1 MTSIPKI
8 TIAKTV
14 KITANVVINITND
27 KDLKDLNLSKSE
39 LEYVKD
45 CQKNDKKLVE
55 LNRFSHVVFLIL
67 QQKTIGDAAGLEA
80 YRKYGAQ
87 VQSAAKQHRL
97 SELVINIPVAELA
110 YAFGEGLLLSGYQF
124 LKYKSDKKK
133 LEYQLTEISFTD
145 GSMNKASLHR
155 MEVITKATLYARE
168 WVNEPN
174 SYLTSTVF
182 AKLISHTCEEADCE
196 VKVMDKKEIA
206 KLKMGGLLAVNKGSV
221 EPPTFTAI
229 EWKPKKSRN
238 KKPIVLVGKGVV
250 YDTGGLSLKPTPHSM
265 DYMKSD
271 MAGAAAVAAALFAIA
286 TLKADVHVIGLIPST
301 DNRPGGD
308 AYAPGDVVTMMN
320 GMTVEVLNTDAEG
333 RMILADALT
342 YSERFEPE
350 LVINTATLTGAALRA
365 IGTYG
370 IVGMGTASDKVFDKL
385 KSCGETVFERIVEF
399 PFWSEYDE
407 EIKSDIADLKNLGSD
422 LGGAITAGKFL
433 AHFTKAPFIHL
444 DIAGP
449 SYLHKGTSYKTT
461 GGTGVGVRL
470 FTEFILNY

>member
-1 MTSIPKI
+1 MISLPKI
-8 TIAKTV
+8 GVAKSI
-14 KITANVVINITND
+14 KITDTVVINVAND
-27 KDLKDLNLSKSE
+27 KDLKDLNLSKAE

-45 CQKNDKKLVE
+45 CQKNDKKLIE
-55 LNRFSHVVFLIL
+55 LNRFTHIVFLIL
-67 QQKTIGDAAGLEA
+67 QRKTTTDDAGLET
-80 YRKYGAQ
+80 YRKYGSQIFA
-87 VQSAAKQHRL
+87 AAKHHRIDDI
-97 SELVINIPVAELA
+97 SVNIPVPSLA

-124 LKYKSDKKK
+124 LRYKSDKKK
-133 LEYQLTEISFTD
+133 LEFTLSDISFTAD
-145 GSMNKASLHR
+145 SLDKAAINKLEIMTR
-155 MEVITKATLYARE
+155 ATFYARE

-182 AKLISHTCEEADCE
+182 AKLVSNTCEEAGCE
-196 VKVMDKKEIA
+196 VKVMDKKEIT

-221 EPPTFTAI
+221 EPPTFTSI
-229 EWKPKKSRN
+229 EWKPKKAKN

-271 MAGAAAVAAALFAIA
+271 MAGAAAVAAAIYAIA
-286 TLKADVHVIGLIPST
+286 SLKADVHVIGLLPST

-342 YSERFEPE
+342 YGDRFDPE
-350 LVINTATLTGAALRA
+350 LVINTATLTGAAMRA

-370 IVGMGTASDKVFDKL
+370 IVGMGTASKPVFDKM
-385 KSCGETVFERIVEF
+385 KAIGENVYERVVEF

-433 AHFTKAPFIHL
+433 ANFTKAPLIHL

-449 SYLHKGTSYKTT
+449 SYLHKGVNYKTT

>member
-1 MTSIPKI
+1 MTTLPKI
-8 TIAKTV
+8 STAKSI
-14 KITANVVINITND
+14 KITDNVVLNVSND
-27 KDLKDLNLSKSE
+27 KELKTLNLSKAE

-45 CQKNDKKLVE
+45 CQKNDKKLIE
-55 LNRFSHVVFLIL
+55 LNRFSHVVFLII
-67 QQKTIGDAAGLEA
+67 QEKTIANPAGLEQ
-80 YRKYGAQ
+80 YRKYGSQLYA
-87 VQSAAKQHRL
+87 AAKNLKLEEL
-97 SELVINIPVAELA
+97 SVNIPDADLA

-133 LEYQLTEISFTD
+133 LEYNLSEVSFT
-145 GSMNKASLHR
+145 SESLSKSAMNKL
-155 MEVITKATLYARE
+155 EVMTKATFMARQ

-182 AKLISHTCEEADCE
+182 AKLVKEKCEEAGCE
-196 VKVMDKKEIA
+196 VHVMDKKEIT
-206 KLKMGGLLAVNKGSV
+206 KLKMGGILGVNKGSV
-221 EPPTFTAI
+221 EPPTFTSI
-229 EWKPKKSRN
+229 EWKPKKAKN

-271 MAGAAAVAAALFAIA
+271 MAGAAAVAATMYAIA
-286 TLKADVHVIGLIPST
+286 KLDSDVHVIGLLPST

-308 AYAPGDVVTMMN
+308 AYAPGDVLDMMN

-333 RMILADALT
+333 RLILADALA
-342 YSERFEPE
+342 YSERLDPE
-350 LVINTATLTGAALRA
+350 LVFTTATLTGAAMRA

-370 IVGMGTASDKVFDKL
+370 IVGMGTASEETFSKL
-385 KSCGETVFERIVEF
+385 KAVGEHVFERIVEF

-433 AHFTKAPFIHL
+433 AHFTKAPYIHL

-449 SYLHKGTSYKTT
+449 SYLHRPSAYRTL